1 MTQNQYMDH
10 ALNAALDGQ
19 KLGEVPI
26 GCVIIDENKNILSLT
41 HNRVIGDNDPTAH
54 AEILAIRE
62 ACSKIQASRLVN
74 CSLYVTLEPCLMCAS
89 AISRAKIK
97 RLFYGADDNKY
108 GSINGSINFYELL
121 GYVDKWL
128 FLATSLLFFVII
140 SLKIAG
146 KLISLSLILAYI
158 IYFTFLYL

>member
-1 MTQNQYMDH
+1 MSQNQYMDQ

-108 GSINGSINFYELL
+108 GSINGSINFFQSNICNHIPEIYDNICK
-121 GYVDKWL
+121 DKCENIINN
-128 FLATSLLFFVII
+128 FF
-140 SLKIAG
+140 KD
-146 KLISLSLILAYI
+146 KR
-158 IYFTFLYL
+158 

>member
-1 MTQNQYMDH
+1 MDH

-62 ACSKIQASRLVN
+62 ACSKTVSYTHL
-74 CSLYVTLEPCLMCAS
+74 TLP
-89 AISRAKIK
+89 
-97 RLFYGADDNKY
+97 
-108 GSINGSINFYELL
+108 
-121 GYVDKWL
+121 
-128 FLATSLLFFVII
+128 TSHNV
-140 SLKIAG
+140 
-146 KLISLSLILAYI
+146 
-158 IYFTFLYL
+158 

>member
-1 MTQNQYMDH
+1 MDH

-74 CSLYVTLEPCLMCAS
+74 CSLYVTLEPC
-89 AISRAKIK
+89 
-97 RLFYGADDNKY
+97 
-108 GSINGSINFYELL
+108 
-121 GYVDKWL
+121 
-128 FLATSLLFFVII
+128 
-140 SLKIAG
+140 
-146 KLISLSLILAYI
+146 
-158 IYFTFLYL
+158 

>member
-1 MTQNQYMDH
+1 MDH

-62 ACSKIQASRLVN
+62 ACSKIQANRLVN
-74 CSLYVTLEPCLMCAS
+74 CSLYVTLEPCLMCMV
-89 AISRAKIK
+89 AISNARI
-97 RLFYGADDNKY
+97 RR
-108 GSINGSINFYELL
+108 
-121 GYVDKWL
+121 
-128 FLATSLLFFVII
+128 
-140 SLKIAG
+140 
-146 KLISLSLILAYI
+146 
-158 IYFTFLYL
+158 IYFGAYASQMNEFSSKESSRYLSSRECNHRPEIYGGILEEKNIELIRAFFQSKRGLK